1 MTTKMKG
8 LLKGLR
14 YISQIF
20 EKEDEEEEEEEMQI
34 GFPTDVK
41 HVAHIGWDGPAV
53 SSPSWMNEFKGT
65 PEAASNPLNPVKQ
78 KERSASKLPS
88 QDYSASGDS
97 SARNGPD
104 VPKPSRR
111 RNSKTDASSFD
122 SSTQEGSI
130 PKQSS
135 RRQKSNSGDS
145 SESTKSS
152 RRNKS
157 SSSSA
162 TNGTDSSASS
172 QDPTAIP
179 KQTKKKKSKESSGD
193 GSTKTRSKDSDIN
206 TNETYPPI
214 GFE

>member
-78 KERSASKLPS
+78 KERSGSKSPS
-88 QDYSASGDS
+88 QDYSSGDS

-104 VPKPSRR
+104 LPKPSRR
-111 RNSKTDASSFD
+111 RNSKSDASSFD
-122 SSTQEGSI
+122 SSTQEGSV

-157 SSSSA
+157 SSS
-162 TNGTDSSASS
+162 TNGIDSSASS

-179 KQTKKKKSKESSGD
+179 KQTKKKKSKGSSGD
-193 GSTKTRSKDSDIN
+193 GSTKMRSKDSDTN

>member
-1 MTTKMKG
+1 MKG

-78 KERSASKLPS
+78 KERSGSKSPS
-88 QDYSASGDS
+88 QDYNSTSGDS

-104 VPKPSRR
+104 LPKPSRR
-111 RNSKTDASSFD
+111 RNSKSDASSFD
-122 SSTQEGSI
+122 SSTQEGSV

-157 SSSSA
+157 SSS
-162 TNGTDSSASS
+162 TNGIDSSASS

-179 KQTKKKKSKESSGD
+179 KQTKKKKSKGSSGD
-193 GSTKTRSKDSDIN
+193 GSTKMRSKDSDIN

>member
-20 EKEDEEEEEEEMQI
+20 EKEDEEEEEEMQI

-65 PEAASNPLNPVKQ
+65 PEPASNPLNPVKQ
-78 KERSASKLPS
+78 KERSASKSPS
-88 QDYSASGDS
+88 QDYSTSGDS

-104 VPKPSRR
+104 LPKPSRR
-111 RNSKTDASSFD
+111 RNSKSDASSFD
-122 SSTQEGSI
+122 SSTQEGSV

-145 SESTKSS
+145 S
-152 RRNKS
+152 
-157 SSSSA
+157 
-162 TNGTDSSASS
+162 ASS
-172 QDPTAIP
+172 QDPTTIP
-179 KQTKKKKSKESSGD
+179 KQTKKKKSKGSSGD
-193 GSTKTRSKDSDIN
+193 GSTKMRSKDSDIN

>member
-78 KERSASKLPS
+78 KERSASKSPS
-88 QDYSASGDS
+88 QDYSTSGDS

-104 VPKPSRR
+104 LPKPSRR
-111 RNSKTDASSFD
+111 RNSKSDASSFD
-122 SSTQEGSI
+122 SSTQEGSV
-130 PKQSS
+130 PEQSS

-157 SSSSA
+157 SSSSS
-162 TNGTDSSASS
+162 TNGIDSSASS

-179 KQTKKKKSKESSGD
+179 KQTKKKKSKGSSSD
-193 GSTKTRSKDSDIN
+193 GSTKMRSKDSDIN